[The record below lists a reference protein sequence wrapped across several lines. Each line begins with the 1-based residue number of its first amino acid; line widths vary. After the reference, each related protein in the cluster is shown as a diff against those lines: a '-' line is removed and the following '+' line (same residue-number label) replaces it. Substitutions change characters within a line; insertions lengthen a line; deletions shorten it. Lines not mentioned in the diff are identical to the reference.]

1 LNSSYKDTEFIK
13 QITLNLGGKLRIL
26 DKPLV
31 MGIIN
36 LSKDSFYRQSSIQD
50 EGNFNDHLINKVRA
64 MQPWCDLLDIGAV
77 STRPGAKGISREEEI
92 QQISTALKILKP
104 VFPELFFSVD
114 TWRSGVAE
122 VAVNEGAVMINDIS
136 GGTMD
141 SEMFTTISKLKVPY
155 ILMHIQG
162 TPETMQ
168 SKPHYHDV
176 VLDIKQFFAE
186 RLQILR
192 DLGVKDVILDPGFGF
207 GKTVEHNFQL
217 LNSLDAFRVFGLP
230 VLAGLSRKSFIQ
242 KTLGVSAEDA
252 LNGTTVLNTLAV
264 LKGANILRV
273 HDPREAREIVLL
285 TRKMLIKA
293 D

>member
-1 LNSSYKDTEFIK
+1 MAETARPWGSLPSVVAAEPANTRVGRAVVEDPAAEQAETAAHEAAARQAKVLTVA
-13 QITLNLGGKLRIL
+13 TPRRVALREAVAQERL
-26 DKPLV
+26 
-31 MGIIN
+31 
-36 LSKDSFYRQSSIQD
+36 
-50 EGNFNDHLINKVRA
+50 
-64 MQPWCDLLDIGAV
+64 V

-252 LNGTTVLNTLAV
+252 LNRTTVLNTLAV